1 MEVWR
6 LHFTILMIYSAKINF
21 TGVEVQIRDKE
32 KLLAAKQEIELLSQE
47 FGYTYR
53 CQTRNEY
60 ELRNMLTIAKLI
72 IDFAIERKES
82 RGAHYRS
89 DYPHREMVAKS
100 QQNSL

>member
-1 MEVWR
+1 
-6 LHFTILMIYSAKINF
+6 
-21 TGVEVQIRDKE
+21 
-32 KLLAAKQEIELLSQE
+32 
-47 FGYTYR
+47 
-53 CQTRNEY
+53 
-60 ELRNMLTIAKLI
+60 MLTIAKLI